1 VKGKDRPDWMEYIE
15 DLKRDHPS
23 LAIPNSDKLQ
33 PQHIL
38 RDLNELIQENP
49 DSVVVTGVGQHQM
62 WAAQFLFFD
71 RCNSFVSSGG
81 LGTMGYELPAAMGVQ
96 TAQPGSSVWTIAG
109 DGGFQMTLQELATVR
124 EENLPLKIAVFNNGY
139 LGMVR
144 QWQEMF
150 FDNHINAVPIPGPDY
165 VKLAEAYGLE
175 AVRVEDRED
184 VMPALRRARDHD
196 GPFLIEFVI
205 EPATNLYPMVP
216 PGASLGET
224 LEDPLTQIASQ

>member
-1 VKGKDRPDWMEYIE
+1 
-15 DLKRDHPS
+15 
-23 LAIPNSDKLQ
+23 
-33 PQHIL
+33 
-38 RDLNELIQENP
+38 
-49 DSVVVTGVGQHQM
+49 
-62 WAAQFLFFD
+62 
-71 RCNSFVSSGG
+71 
-81 LGTMGYELPAAMGVQ
+81 MGYELPAAMGVQ
-96 TAQPGSSVWTIAG
+96 TARPGSAVWTIAG
-109 DGGFQMTLQELATVR
+109 DGGFQMTLQELATVK

-150 FDNHINAVPIPGPDY
+150 FDNHIKAVPIPGPDY
-165 VKLAEAYGLE
+165 VKLAEAYGIE

-184 VMPALRRARDHD
+184 VLPALRRAQDHA

-216 PGASLGET
+216 PGGSLGET